1 MPHHLITMFLLLCL
15 YLPLGAIAV
24 DLDSHL
30 WRERL
35 LFLIA
40 PSADEPLAVRQREA
54 LSQRTGALNDR
65 DLKIFQLYENSPSLF
80 GNMQLSDR
88 EARELRARLRIDPG
102 SKALILIGKDGSIK
116 RRASI
121 DIELREIFMQ
131 IDDMPMRREEM
142 QEKFEAGVSVTFP

>member
-1 MPHHLITMFLLLCL
+1 MPQLLMTMLLLLCL
-15 YLPLGAIAV
+15 HLPLVVIAM

-40 PSADEPLAVRQREA
+40 PSAEDPMAAHQLETLNQRVD
-54 LSQRTGALNDR
+54 ALNDR

-80 GNMQLSDR
+80 EDKKLSDR
-88 EARELRARLRIDPG
+88 EALELRGRLRIEPETR
-102 SKALILIGKDGSIK
+102 ALILIGKDGSIK
-116 RRASI
+116 RHAAI

-142 QEKFEAGVSVTFP
+142 QEKMEAGQPVTPP